1 MQSKTKE
8 RIQTKKELYLM
19 QKDKIRKINIKINDV
34 DNMRFYIEKH
44 GYAKFVGRNKFN
56 LYL

>member
-8 RIQTKKELYLM
+8 RIQTKKELYLV
-19 QKDKIRKINIKINDV
+19 QKDKIRKINIKINDI

-44 GYAKFVGRNKFN
+44 GYAKFIGRNKFN
-56 LYL
+56 FCL